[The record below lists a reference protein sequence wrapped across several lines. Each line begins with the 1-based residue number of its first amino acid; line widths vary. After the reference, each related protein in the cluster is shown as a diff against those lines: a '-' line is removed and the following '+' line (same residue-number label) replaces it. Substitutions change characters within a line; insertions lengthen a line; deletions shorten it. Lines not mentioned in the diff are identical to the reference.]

1 MSTNN
6 LLSRISI
13 DPNICFGKPCIK
25 GHRIWVALILDL
37 LAGGETIET
46 ILEEYPSLDRDDILA
61 CIAYGDKNKHDQTP
75 LEKAILTRLVPF
87 LNEMGGIFTFTNTQ
101 YYVQVNG
108 EDFFIDLLF
117 YHRQLKCLV
126 AIDLKI
132 GKFVPDFL
140 NKMQLYLPALD
151 DVSRLPNEN
160 LSIGILVCKCQNET
174 IVKYVIP
181 ESNRGNCKV
190 VSTLPQELKN
200 HLPEPEQVAKL
211 LEEIE

>member
-75 LEKAILTRLVPF
+75 LEKAILTRLFPF
-87 LNEMGGIFTFTNTQ
+87 LNEMGGIFTFANTQ
-101 YYVQVNG
+101 YYVQAN
-108 EDFFIDLLF
+108 EEIFFVDLLL
-117 YHRQLKCLV
+117 YHRQLKCLI

-132 GKFVPDFL
+132 GEFVPEYL
-140 NKMQLYLPALD
+140 NTIQLYLPALD
-151 DVSRLPNEN
+151 DVSRLPDEN
-160 LSIGILVCKCQNET
+160 SSIGILVCQSKDKT

-181 ESNRGNCKV
+181 ESDKGIYKV
-190 VSTLPQELKN
+190 VLTLPQELKN
-200 HLPEPEQVAKL
+200 QLPEPEQIARL
-211 LEEIE
+211 LEGIR

>member
-61 CIAYGDKNKHDQTP
+61 CIAYGDKNKHDQAP
-75 LEKAILTRLVPF
+75 LEKAILTRLFPF

-101 YYVQVNG
+101 YYVQAN
-108 EDFFIDLLF
+108 EEIFFVDLLL
-117 YHRQLKCLV
+117 YHRQLKCLI

-132 GKFVPDFL
+132 GEFVPEYL
-140 NKMQLYLPALD
+140 NTIQLYLPALD
-151 DVSRLPNEN
+151 DVSRLPDEN
-160 LSIGILVCKCQNET
+160 SSIGILVCQSKDKT

-181 ESNRGNCKV
+181 ESDKGIYKV
-190 VSTLPQELKN
+190 VLTLPQELKN
-200 HLPEPEQVAKL
+200 QLPEPEQIARL
-211 LEEIE
+211 LEGIG